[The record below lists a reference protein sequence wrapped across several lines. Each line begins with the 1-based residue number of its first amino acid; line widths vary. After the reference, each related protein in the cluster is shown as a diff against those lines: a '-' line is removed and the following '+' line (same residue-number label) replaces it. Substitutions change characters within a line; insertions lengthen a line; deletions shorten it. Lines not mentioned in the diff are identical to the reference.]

1 MFYRRALSVQATAYS
16 FFPAQQGGDS
26 VPPILPNIS
35 FEDLPIFASQSD
47 VNSIT
52 GSDVTTIV

>member
-1 MFYRRALSVQATAYS
+1 MQATTHGL
-16 FFPAQQGGDS
+16 FPAQPRGGS

-35 FEDLPIFASQSD
+35 FEDLPVFASRSD